1 MDQISS
7 NKQGV
12 TKQIRRLRGQRGLA
26 RPQAS
31 VKDKRIKS
39 AVEEFRKRQKKS
51 CLKQNLQYFLGTKC
65 KADQKDTSK
74 IQFQNCGRQSRNKPD
89 HHVKKPM
96 EPKSLFTEEE
106 FEQFQKDLSDS
117 SKHSMAPICPA
128 MAYLRAKNI
137 ISLRVTC
144 TRQAA
149 KASDCWVRSISS
161 SSSTNHGSAY
171 TLAAAQR
178 RAAARSSWALST
190 LAAAVGDRTTGMDV
204 EAGRESVQ
212 DIMRFLNCSDT
223 QFSWPDAALTMW

>member
-1 MDQISS
+1 MSLSLIRRGLDLLSDDIKDVTEDRRKKTKNKLTAEASQGKTLMDQISS

-106 FEQFQKDLSDS
+106 FEQFQKE
-117 SKHSMAPICPA
+117 
-128 MAYLRAKNI
+128 YF
-137 ISLRVTC
+137 
-144 TRQAA
+144 
-149 KASDCWVRSISS
+149 
-161 SSSTNHGSAY
+161 G
-171 TLAAAQR
+171 
-178 RAAARSSWALST
+178 
-190 LAAAVGDRTTGMDV
+190 RTV
-204 EAGRESVQ
+204 ESGGH
-212 DIMRFLNCSDT
+212 
-223 QFSWPDAALTMW
+223 